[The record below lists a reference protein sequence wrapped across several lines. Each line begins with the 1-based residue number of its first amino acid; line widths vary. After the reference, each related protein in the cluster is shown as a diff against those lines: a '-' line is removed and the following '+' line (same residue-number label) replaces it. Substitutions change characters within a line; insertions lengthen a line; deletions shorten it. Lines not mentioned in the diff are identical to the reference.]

1 MENKIVPLTKDCADG
16 RECPGVIAVGDD
28 EIVVRGPVVA
38 PGELS
43 GIPLGDGEGFVRIP
57 LQVFREAARAY
68 RE

>member
-1 MENKIVPLTKDCADG
+1 MEKKIVPLTKDCADG

-28 EIVVRGPVVA
+28 EIVVRGLVAA
-38 PGELS
+38 PGELP

-57 LQVFREAARAY
+57 DQVFREAARAY